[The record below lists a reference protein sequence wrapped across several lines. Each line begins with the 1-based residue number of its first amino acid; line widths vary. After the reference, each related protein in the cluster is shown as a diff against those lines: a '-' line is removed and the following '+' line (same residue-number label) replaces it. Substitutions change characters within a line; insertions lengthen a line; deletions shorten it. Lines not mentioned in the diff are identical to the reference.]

1 MKIFKIQW
9 MVLVLAM
16 ALLLWAPVS
25 GTARAVEVKFLDLSD
40 FTGPVAGL
48 AMPGSMGMED
58 YIKDLNAKGG
68 IDGVKIKYIGVD
80 TRYDVARGISAFKR
94 YWRDPKVVAGTIVST
109 PLGKVLGALT
119 RKEKVVFYTPG
130 DGEYQAHIGNFF
142 LYGPAYQDAY
152 ATSIDWILADWKK
165 KGKSGMPKVG
175 VLSWDNP
182 YGHEMTRGGK
192 EYAESKG
199 VTVLPSE
206 LFPPGSL
213 KHDVYLNRL
222 DKAGADYIYVGGVDP
237 TQTNVM
243 RDASRMGLTK
253 KIQFISDYWGPSTLG
268 VGLHPKAL
276 EGMVLVS
283 FFLRGAEAKNNPLM
297 KRLWT
302 TYRKQPMDKMNE
314 GYGIGMLLGMSL
326 EAALRDAIK
335 RVGPDKLTREEV
347 YNSYLHLAGQGRK
360 GVGGACAYGPKSRRG
375 TEEVKLYRLTDGKI
389 VPITD
394 WVKTPDAVS
403 LYKW

>member
-9 MVLVLAM
+9 MVLALAM
-16 ALLLWAPVS
+16 ALLLWTPVS
-25 GTARAVEVKFLDLSD
+25 GTAQAAEVKFLDLSD

-48 AMPGSMGMED
+48 AMPGSLGIED
-58 YIKDLNAKGG
+58 YIKDINARGG
-68 IDGVKIKYIGVD
+68 VDGVKIEYIGVD

-94 YWRDPKVVAGTIVST
+94 YRRDKKVLVANIVST
-109 PLGKVLGALT
+109 PLGKVLGALV
-119 RKEKVVFYTPG
+119 RKEKRVLLTTA
-130 DGEYQAHIGNFF
+130 DGEHQAHIGNFF

-152 ATSIDWILADWKK
+152 AATIDWILADWKK

-222 DKAGADYIYVGGVDP
+222 AKAGADYIYVGGVDP

-243 RDASRMGLTK
+243 RDATRMGLTK
-253 KIQFISDYWGPSTLG
+253 KIQFISDYWGPSSLG
-268 VGLHPKAL
+268 ISHHPKAL
-276 EGMVLVS
+276 EGMVIVS
-283 FFLRGAEAKNNPLM
+283 FFLRGDEARISMRPSGVNF
-297 KRLWT
+297 
-302 TYRKQPMDKMNE
+302 
-314 GYGIGMLLGMSL
+314 
-326 EAALRDAIK
+326 AALSS
-335 RVGPDKLTREEV
+335 
-347 YNSYLHLAGQGRK
+347 NRK
-360 GVGGACAYGPKSRRG
+360 
-375 TEEVKLYRLTDGKI
+375 TI
-389 VPITD
+389 
-394 WVKTPDAVS
+394 
-403 LYKW
+403 